1 LPLDLNWR
9 ESMRAPSKNHPT
21 ASTMSTSAF
30 LVPLT
35 PLSSCPTAGRS
46 TLPRDVLNRHP
57 RTAYFSPHA
66 AKSSRPWVVNLALP
80 PPPLSTN
87 SPSTLSY
94 KQICCQAADAVVKFR
109 QKNPEARLLTIDF
122 PPERSENRAGTLVA
136 RYENNRNMCEK
147 LLMQLGALPDSW
159 VEVGGNVQIC
169 DNINPQG
176 GGEYLTDD
184 EVMAGFRAQCSL
196 LDGRSVTILINAG
209 VDASTLK
216 QVKELDN
223 GRDVVVLINCG
234 LDRMS
239 FLSKLGFAKYIDSF
253 EPVYFLKVFL
263 GTGLLFKWAY
273 EPWQAYANGQTGVQL
288 VQEYSERPAVYKVEE
303 LVRIAALNR

>member
-1 LPLDLNWR
+1 
-9 ESMRAPSKNHPT
+9 
-21 ASTMSTSAF
+21 MSTPAF
-30 LVPLT
+30 LVPQA
-35 PLSSCPTAGRS
+35 PLSSCRIGRS
-46 TLPRDVLNRHP
+46 TLTGDVMNRHSQ
-57 RTAYFSPHA
+57 TAYFSPRST
-66 AKSSRPWVVNLALP
+66 KLSRPWVSLALP
-80 PPPLSTN
+80 PLLSTE
-87 SPSTLSY
+87 SPSKLSY
-94 KQICCQAADAVVKFR
+94 RAICCQAAEAIVKVR
-109 QKNPEARLLTIDF
+109 QRDPEARLLTIDF

-147 LLMQLGALPDSW
+147 LLIELGALPDSW

-184 EVMAGFRAQCSL
+184 EVMAGFRAECSL
-196 LDGRSVTILINAG
+196 LDGRPVTILINAG
-209 VDASTLK
+209 VDASTLR

-223 GRDVVVLINCG
+223 GRDVVILVNCG

-239 FLSKLGFAKYIDSF
+239 YFSKLGFAKYIDSF

-263 GTGLLFKWAY
+263 GTGLLFKWAH
-273 EPWQAYANGQTGVQL
+273 EPWQAYANARTGVYL

-303 LVRIAALNR
+303 IVRMAALNR